1 MVTTSRAALNQQIY
15 QEAAEWLVTFREED
29 VDAAES
35 RRFELWLKRSPEC
48 VRAYLEIALIW
59 NEGAALDP
67 ARSYDTATLIAQ
79 ARQSASHVIPL
90 PGARATTLAP
100 TSSGQRSLVM
110 RRVRAFAL
118 AAGVAFA
125 AVGLATFV
133 WMKQNPVYASMV
145 GEQRS
150 IILAD
155 GSEITLNSRTKVRV
169 HLTDEQRRIELI
181 EGQAL
186 FRVAKDKQRPF
197 IVHSGDTAV
206 RAVGTVFDV
215 YRKSSGTVV
224 TVTEGRVSVSGAEAT
239 AAAGSTQT
247 PTSQSELMPLP
258 LYVSA
263 GQQLIV
269 TAAGSQ
275 HGAQSVDD
283 AVAWTSRKMI
293 FKDARLAD
301 VAAEFNRYNV
311 KQLAVT
317 DQDLKDLRISA
328 IFSSTNAD
336 SLLNYLKL
344 QPGIV
349 VREQGSQIFIE
360 KAGASVS
367 TP

>member
-1 MVTTSRAALNQQIY
+1 AH
-15 QEAAEWLVTFREED
+15 
-29 VDAAES
+29 
-35 RRFELWLKRSPEC
+35 
-48 VRAYLEIALIW
+48 
-59 NEGAALDP
+59 
-67 ARSYDTATLIAQ
+67 SYDAATLIAQ
-79 ARQSASHVIPL
+79 ARQSASQVIPL
-90 PGARATTLAP
+90 TLA
-100 TSSGQRSLVM
+100 RSQAPASASDGKRTLTV

-118 AAGVAFA
+118 AAGVACA
-125 AVGLATFV
+125 AVGLATLV
-133 WMKQNPVYASMV
+133 WMKQNPLYASMV

-150 IILAD
+150 IVLAD

-169 HLTDEQRRIELI
+169 RLTDEQRRIELI

-186 FRVAKDKQRPF
+186 FRVAKDPQRPF

-224 TVTEGRVSVSGAEAT
+224 TVTEGRVSVSGAEVEAT

-247 PTSQSELMPLP
+247 PVSQGELTPLP

-275 HGAQSVDD
+275 QGAQSVDD
-283 AVAWTSRKMI
+283 ATAWTSRKMI

-317 DQDLKDLRISA
+317 DQDLQDLRISA
-328 IFSSTNAD
+328 IFSSTNAA
-336 SLLNYLKL
+336 SLLNYLKT

-360 KAGASVS
+360 KRGASVS